1 MFKLLPEPTNF
12 NFRIDEIVWTSYT
25 NNPGCSSST
34 TEESILP
41 VTADPSLER
50 KEVLSNKCNFEQ
62 QLETGASMVDKKFG
76 DIQWDFFS
84 QTFSTSCAPD
94 RYFIVRLESG
104 SPGKINR
111 LHMVISRKEIAYKE
125 LELLAVKLAI
135 QTFLK
140 SQKFTS
146 IHVQMNNIVAL
157 TYLKKIGG
165 TRNQKLT
172 ILLKE
177 IWEILISEQIMIAV
191 EYLPSSLNKRRTCNL
206 AANWTHL
213 SWSSVDMAFAIS
225 A

>member
-1 MFKLLPEPTNF
+1 MEIF
-12 NFRIDEIVWTSYT
+12 NGTSFLKHSPQVVLQT
-25 NNPGCSSST
+25 DT
-34 TEESILP
+34 
-41 VTADPSLER
+41 SL
-50 KEVLSNKCNFEQ
+50 
-62 QLETGASMVDKKFG
+62 FG
-76 DIQWDFFS
+76 W
-84 QTFSTSCAPD
+84 
-94 RYFIVRLESG
+94 
-104 SPGKINR
+104 SPALQEKGF
-111 LHMVISRKEIAYKE
+111 LCYSSRKEIAYKE

-206 AANWTHL
+206 AAKWTHL
-213 SWSSVDMAFAIS
+213 SWSSVGMAFAIS

>member
-34 TEESILP
+34 TEQSILP

-111 LHMVISRKEIAYKE
+111 LHMVISRKEIGTTRSKTSHPDISQESKIYFNSRTNEQHSGFDIFEKNWGNQE
-125 LELLAVKLAI
+125 SEIDYTVKRDLG
-135 QTFLK
+135 
-140 SQKFTS
+140 
-146 IHVQMNNIVAL
+146 NI
-157 TYLKKIGG
+157 
-165 TRNQKLT
+165 NF
-172 ILLKE
+172 
-177 IWEILISEQIMIAV
+177 
-191 EYLPSSLNKRRTCNL
+191 RTDYDCCGVP
-206 AANWTHL
+206 T
-213 SWSSVDMAFAIS
+213 
-225 A
+225 